1 MKSVRNTLFSNS
13 ETFGGLVQNSLHD
26 IPEIPICSFSGKP
39 ADYYIGLSGPGHYD
53 EIRLLG
59 PICSKFVETAIVNV
73 LGQGVDNI
81 QWPVILD
88 LKKNIYYH
96 SHDAHLK
103 GLSPIMGWKNRVI
116 SKTKE

>member
-1 MKSVRNTLFSNS
+1 MKSVGNTLNTTT
-13 ETFGGLVQNSLHD
+13 ETYEGPLENTLPSVRGVPL
-26 IPEIPICSFSGKP
+26 CSFSGKP
-39 ADYYIGLSGPGHYD
+39 AHFYIGLSGPGYND
-53 EIRLLG
+53 EIRMMG
-59 PICSKFVETAIVNV
+59 AICSEFVETAIVNV

-103 GLSPIMGWKNRVI
+103 GHSAIMGWKNRLI
-116 SKTKE
+116 SKAKE